1 MRPKELARLIEATP
15 RDRDGVARVE
25 QVVLDARSV
34 WPLRDNH
41 RLRFERVDFS
51 APLFGSFWNRPTF
64 RGCAFVDCDL
74 DGVNAT
80 RTSFVDCAF
89 ERLSLGR
96 RLFSALSRCTF
107 RACTFVDC
115 TLASAE
121 LAACS
126 FHDVAFTRCEIVRTN
141 FNRCALVDTSFT
153 GALRTVNLTASTAT
167 RVDLRG
173 CTIVDSSLLD
183 GPDLDLRLPD
193 GPNNFVAYPRAF
205 LAAVEALQPVLSPGN
220 HEELRAVAAFVAGST
235 YGEIVDEGLLARI
248 SADQRGVVMERLFA
262 LRHLRA

>member
-15 RDRDGVARVE
+15 RDRDGVVRVE
-25 QVVLDARSV
+25 GVVLDPRSA

-41 RLRFERVDFS
+41 RLRFERVDFG
-51 APLFGSFWNRPTF
+51 APLFGSFWTRPTF
-64 RGCAFVDCDL
+64 RGCVFVDCDL

-89 ERLSLGR
+89 ERLSVGR
-96 RLFSALSRCTF
+96 RLFSAFSRCAF

-121 LAACS
+121 LSECS
-126 FHDVAFTRCEIVRTN
+126 FHDVAFTRCEIARTN
-141 FNRCALVDTSFT
+141 FSRCALVDTTFT
-153 GALRTVNLTASTAT
+153 GALRTVNLTASAAT

-173 CTIVDSSLLD
+173 CAIVDSSLLD
-183 GPDLDLRLPD
+183 GPELDLRLPD

-205 LAAVEALQPVLSPGN
+205 VAAVEALEPVLSPGN
-220 HEELRAVAAFVAGST
+220 HDELRAVAAFVAGST
-235 YGEIVDEGLLARI
+235 YGEIVDESLFARI
-248 SADQRGVVMERLFA
+248 SADQRGLVLERLFA
-262 LRHLRA
+262 LRDLRA